1 MATKA
6 KAKRT
11 AQRSARSKRRASRRS
26 ESFSRR
32 EAALLADVSLRSVD
46 KAIEER
52 VVKPR
57 RSSKRV
63 AALDSGDVLAIALIA
78 RAGLPLRAETKRQ
91 INQWVHGFLA
101 EDKVDEAKE
110 LLLSEVLVLRYDDD
124 ARELAERL
132 FAYLET
138 RERFIESN
146 PSVMGG
152 EPVIS
157 GTRIPVRA
165 VAVRID
171 GGNRSQTSARTT
183 PKFLRRP
190 SRRHSTYAQ
199 AHPRRGRP
207 ARPWRDARRASSS
220 TRISRQSS
228 PRSATTP
235 AMTPAVSAIAACLT
249 PATVRSPGFS

>member
-11 AQRSARSKRRASRRS
+11 AQQSARSKRRANRRS

-57 RSSKRV
+57 RSSKRI

-101 EDKVDEAKE
+101 EDKVNEAKE

-152 EPVIS
+152 EPVIT

-165 VAVRID
+165 VAVRLDSGESIAD
-171 GGNRSQTSARTT
+171 
-183 PKFLRRP
+183 LREDYP
-190 SRRHSTYAQ
+190 GVPQEAFEAALTYAQ

-207 ARPWRDARRASSS
+207 ARPWRDA
-220 TRISRQSS
+220 
-228 PRSATTP
+228 
-235 AMTPAVSAIAACLT
+235 
-249 PATVRSPGFS
+249 

>member
-1 MATKA
+1 MATRA
-6 KAKRT
+6 KA
-11 AQRSARSKRRASRRS
+11 RR
-26 ESFSRR
+26 FSRR

-46 KAIEER
+46 KAIEEK

-57 RSSKRV
+57 RTSKRA

-91 INQWVHGFLA
+91 INQWIHGFLS
-101 EDKVDEAKE
+101 EGEFKEVRE

-132 FAYLET
+132 SGYLET
-138 RERFIESN
+138 RERFIESD
-146 PSVMGG
+146 PDVMGG

-165 VAVRID
+165 IAARVTGGEAID
-171 GGNRSQTSARTT
+171 D
-183 PKFLRRP
+183 LREDYP
-190 SRRHSTYAQ
+190 QVPQEAFEAALTYAR

-207 ARPWRDARRASSS
+207 TRPWRDA
-220 TRISRQSS
+220 
-228 PRSATTP
+228 
-235 AMTPAVSAIAACLT
+235 
-249 PATVRSPGFS
+249 

>member
-6 KAKRT
+6 KATRT
-11 AQRSARSKRRASRRS
+11 AQRSARSKRRASHRS

-52 VVKPR
+52 VVKPS

-63 AALDSGDVLAIALIA
+63 AALDSGDVLAIAMIA

-110 LLLSEVLVLRYDDD
+110 LLLSEVLVLRYDND

-171 GGNRSQTSARTT
+171 GGESIADLREDY
-183 PKFLRRP
+183 PKVPQEAFEAAL
-190 SRRHSTYAQ
+190 TYAQ

-207 ARPWRDARRASSS
+207 ARPWRDA
-220 TRISRQSS
+220 
-228 PRSATTP
+228 
-235 AMTPAVSAIAACLT
+235 
-249 PATVRSPGFS
+249 

>member
-26 ESFSRR
+26 ESFNRR
-32 EAALLADVSLRSVD
+32 EAALLADVPLRSVD

-57 RSSKRV
+57 RSSKRI
-63 AALDSGDVLAIALIA
+63 AALDRGDVLAIALIA

-91 INQWVHGFLA
+91 INQWVHGLLA

-110 LLLSEVLVLRYDDD
+110 LLLSEVLVLRYDED
-124 ARELAERL
+124 ARELANRL
-132 FAYLET
+132 YGYLQD

-157 GTRIPVRA
+157 DTRIPVRA

-171 GGNRSQTSARTT
+171 GGESIAD
-183 PKFLRRP
+183 LREDYP
-190 SRRHSTYAQ
+190 EVPQEAFEAALTYAQ

-207 ARPWRDARRASSS
+207 ARPWRDA
-220 TRISRQSS
+220 
-228 PRSATTP
+228 
-235 AMTPAVSAIAACLT
+235 
-249 PATVRSPGFS
+249 

>member
-6 KAKRT
+6 KAKRTT
-11 AQRSARSKRRASRRS
+11 AQRSARSKRRASRQS

-57 RSSKRV
+57 RSPKRV

-171 GGNRSQTSARTT
+171 GGDSIAD
-183 PKFLRRP
+183 LREDYP
-190 SRRHSTYAQ
+190 EVPQEALEAALTYAQ

-207 ARPWRDARRASSS
+207 ARPWRDA
-220 TRISRQSS
+220 
-228 PRSATTP
+228 
-235 AMTPAVSAIAACLT
+235 
-249 PATVRSPGFS
+249 